1 MPDIKLPP
9 LPESD
14 GEIEV
19 AMAGRLVPIVVYRP
33 STVHDYARAA
43 VLADRERRA
52 QPAPPDDALRQDAE
66 RYRWLRDHGF
76 QHAVVCLGTDLDGDN
91 FVSYRIDFNLPEPA
105 HMKFEDDEWG
115 TADVDAAIDAAMRKE
130 ERHDNQ

>member
-1 MPDIKLPP
+1 MNTHDIDIELPP

-66 RYRWLRDHGF
+66 RYRWLRDANINTLPYDDHGIGPEF
-76 QHAVVCLGTDLDGDN
+76 PCGDDLD
-91 FVSYRIDFNLPEPA
+91 A
-105 HMKFEDDEWG
+105 
-115 TADVDAAIDAAMRKE
+115 AVDSAMRKGGK
-130 ERHDNQ
+130 Q

>member
-1 MPDIKLPP
+1 MSNDRYQ
-9 LPESD
+9 
-14 GEIEV
+14 EIRQALATGPWIENDNYTLAHILV
-19 AMAGRLVPIVVYRP
+19 SERHGQFDLVRLVAYLLQECA
-33 STVHDYARAA
+33 STQTDAA
-43 VLADRERRA
+43 
-52 QPAPPDDALRQDAE
+52 